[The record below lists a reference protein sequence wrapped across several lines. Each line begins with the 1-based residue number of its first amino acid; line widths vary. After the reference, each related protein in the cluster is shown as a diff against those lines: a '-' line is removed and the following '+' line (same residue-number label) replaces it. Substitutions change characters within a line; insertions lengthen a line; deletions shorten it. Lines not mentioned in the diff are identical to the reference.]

1 MGQHVPR
8 HPAHRH
14 APPRALLKWIGVAAT
29 GTLLLGTAPA
39 TGQLVP
45 GAAGATAVSASATA
59 APVVNPVYAIPD
71 TTPLLDSTASTT
83 WAETWTLGY
92 QPDISS
98 DVGSDVGSDGSA
110 RNGEGVSG
118 SGGALHIAA
127 GPVGL
132 LPGGLALS
140 APVSSTRITSGFGW
154 RLNPTGPGSYIHI
167 GQDYGVPCGTPVRA
181 AEDGTVVQS
190 AWAGHSGQRVRVD
203 HGSGVETAYS
213 HNSLLIAHVGDI
225 VRRGDLLALSGTTG
239 NSTGCHLHF
248 EVYLNGKWVDPAKYL
263 PLLPGQTRPVTEEE
277 LKQIARTRALPTD
290 HAAAA
295 SSSSPSPASR
305 TQSPPAPATS
315 SPSPAGPDRTK
326 SPSSPAG
333 PKSSTPG
340 GTAQPAPSTPAKPS
354 TRPSPAPTT
363 PAPSPSPHPSP
374 APPSAEPTVPPT
386 EEPTAPPSPTP
397 SATPTPTSPTPSET
411 PAPPTTSPSPT
422 PPSPTPSETPAPPST
437 SPSPTPSGT
446 PSPTPTPAPPSQ
458 QPEPPVGTPPSL
470 ASLCLAYQ
478 QEYREAVADPDASAD
493 RPLAAT
499 EVEWLTASL
508 VAAIPDADPLPKT
521 PTVRRVA
528 ALCPAW
534 FPRGIADATV
544 PADLEALAATP
555 VTSRKPVDTTK

>member
-45 GAAGATAVSASATA
+45 GAADAEAVSASATA
-59 APVVNPVYAIPD
+59 APVVSPVYAIPD
-71 TTPLLDSTASTT
+71 TTPLLDSTASTA
-83 WAETWTLGY
+83 WAQTWTPGY

-98 DVGSDVGSDGSA
+98 EVGPDGSA

-118 SGGALHIAA
+118 SGGALHIAT
-127 GPVGL
+127 GPAGL

-140 APVSSTRITSGFGW
+140 APVSSSRITSGFGW

-190 AWAGHSGQRVRVD
+190 AWAGHSGKRVRVD

-213 HNSLLIAHVGDI
+213 HNSLLIARVGDI

-248 EVYLNGKWVDPAKYL
+248 EVYLNGKWVDPARYL
-263 PLLPGQTRPVTEEE
+263 PLLPGQTRPVTEDE
-277 LKQIARTRALPTD
+277 LQQIARTRALPAD
-290 HAAAA
+290 HASAA
-295 SSSSPSPASR
+295 SSSSPSPVSR
-305 TQSPPAPATS
+305 TQRPPLPATS
-315 SPSPAGPDRTK
+315 SPSPAGPDRTGN
-326 SPSSPAG
+326 PSSPAE
-333 PKSSTPG
+333 PKSSPPG
-340 GTAQPAPSTPAKPS
+340 GTTQPARSTPAKPS
-354 TRPSPAPTT
+354 APPTPAPTR
-363 PAPSPSPHPSP
+363 PAPSASPHPSP
-374 APPSAEPTVPPT
+374 APPSAEPTAPASHTPSAPQSGTPEPTAPPT
-386 EEPTAPPSPTP
+386 AEPTAPPSPTP
-397 SATPTPTSPTPSET
+397 SATPAPPSPMPSET
-411 PAPPTTSPSPT
+411 PAPPTTSPSPAPAGT
-422 PPSPTPSETPAPPST
+422 PSPT
-437 SPSPTPSGT
+437 
-446 PSPTPTPAPPSQ
+446 PTPTPAPPSQ

-478 QEYREAVADPDASAD
+478 QAYREAVADLDASAD
-493 RPLAAT
+493 RPLTAN
-499 EVEWLTASL
+499 EVEWLTVSL
-508 VAAIPDADPLPKT
+508 AAAIPDADPLPKA

-528 ALCPAW
+528 ALCPVW

-544 PADLEALAATP
+544 PADLEALAATQR
-555 VTSRKPVDTTK
+555 TSRKSVDTTK